1 MLPVRAGLDVGG
13 SLVLH
18 IRSGTSHIPSPLP
31 LAGDVE
37 HDRTS
42 CWSVHPPRGLPDYC
56 LRPLAP
62 YLLRR
67 PRARTSPTRPP
78 QPPSRLLSSHN
89 EHERASCSF
98 LRRPAAFKSTV
109 SVCTPPVPSRAR
121 NKRRARR
128 HSRLHRARSYPA
140 HPFHCLPPTTRLSPF
155 RRPPRSFQV
164 PCPLSPPIYPV
175 PGHREHEQVSCWFA
189 QASRGRMPPPFSI
202 FKCLAARLRPRQVRM
217 SFVLVRAASP
227 RSISKPLAT
236 HSPRLAPRLLRQ
248 WLPRSTNECH
258 ACSCRHSATSTTATS
273 VLPTSPATSRANE
286 LRAFSCTCL
295 TSSVLRTL
303 PASSCTNEVRTRS
316 CTCPAF
322 STTVAFL
329 RTLLAG
335 SLMNEHEARSPNS
348 AIRAS
353 ASP

>member
-1 MLPVRAGLDVGG
+1 TLPVRAGLDVGG

-56 LRPLAP
+56 LP
-62 YLLRR
+62 
-67 PRARTSPTRPP
+67 RTSPTRPP

-128 HSRLHRARSYPA
+128 YSRLHRA
-140 HPFHCLPPTTRLSPF
+140 L
-155 RRPPRSFQV
+155 
-164 PCPLSPPIYPV
+164 PCPLSPAIYPV
-175 PGHREHEQVSCWFA
+175 PGHREHEQVRPAAAC
-189 QASRGRMPPPFSI
+189 PPPFSI

-236 HSPRLAPRLLRQ
+236 HSPRLAPRLLRL

-258 ACSCRHSATSTTATS
+258 AS
-273 VLPTSPATSRANE
+273 TSRANE

>member
-1 MLPVRAGLDVGG
+1 MSILASISTLPVRAGLDVGG

-18 IRSGTSHIPSPLP
+18 IWSGTSHVPSPLPLAGDVPSPLP

-37 HDRTS
+37 HERTS
-42 CWSVHPPRGLPDYC
+42 CWSVHLPRGLPDYC
-56 LRPLAP
+56 LRPLTS
-62 YLLRR
+62 YLLRQ
-67 PRARTSPTRPP
+67 PRACTSPTRPP
-78 QPPSRLLSSHN
+78 QPPPRLLSSCN
-89 EHERASCSF
+89 EHERALCSF
-98 LRRPAAFKSTV
+98 LRPPSASKSTA
-109 SVCTPPVPSRAR
+109 SMCTLPHRAHQY
-121 NKRRARR
+121 N
-128 HSRLHRARSYPA
+128 RLHHARSYPA
-140 HPFHCLPPTTRLSPF
+140 HL
-155 RRPPRSFQV
+155 FQV

-175 PGHREHEQVSCWFA
+175 PGHREHEQVSCWFRPA
-189 QASRGRMPPPFSI
+189 AASS
-202 FKCLAARLRPRQVRM
+202 
-217 SFVLVRAASP
+217 SP

-236 HSPRLAPRLLRQ
+236 HSPRLAPRLLCL

-258 ACSCRHSATSTTATS
+258 TCSCRHSAASTTATS

-303 PASSCTNEVRTRS
+303 SASSCTNEVRTRS